1 MIDLINSYSSI
12 FKSWEISEYDIQGF
26 SFRFKATLKI
36 KDNSTLVIKEYYF
49 NEVPKRKNSYHWMN
63 KNGEMLIRWDNS
75 EHWKAID
82 TYPHHA
88 HHESNSNVQPAYI
101 NTLVKVLEYIFNI
114 INGKNAKNK
123 QTSKRI

>member
-1 MIDLINSYSSI
+1 MIDLVNSYSSI
-12 FKSWEISEYDIQGF
+12 LKSWEINEYDIQGF

-49 NEVPKRKNSYHWMN
+49 SEVPKRKYSYHWMN
-63 KNGEMLIRWDNS
+63 KNEELLIRWDNS

-88 HHESNSNVQPAYI
+88 HHKSNSKVKPSHI
-101 NTLVKVLEYIFNI
+101 NTLSEVLEYISQK
-114 INGKNAKNK
+114 INSKNAKNK
-123 QTSKRI
+123 